1 MDIGLIGFGGVGQ
14 ALAGLL
20 IEKKKYL
27 REKYNLEINLKYII
41 NSSGGI
47 YNPEKIDLIHL
58 INHIQKGKQIS
69 EYKDW
74 GNYNIDS
81 IIANG
86 DVDTI
91 VELTHT
97 NISSGQPALMH
108 MEKALKNRMNVVTG
122 NKGPI
127 FLKYKYLNELAGENG
142 VQLMVGCTTGGAL
155 PSINGGLIEVAG
167 SEITSMEGILNG
179 TTNYI
184 LSEMMKN
191 HISYDE
197 ALKQA
202 QKEGIAEK
210 NPTLDIEGYDTAV
223 KIIILSNVIL
233 NTDLSLNDIKVEGI
247 SHIKKEE
254 LIVLKEQE
262 KKLKLMGKVA
272 MKNGKAT
279 AEVKLCEID
288 KSHPLYLVDGKNKGI
303 TYKTDSLGEISI
315 IGGASG
321 RINAA
326 AAILRDLINLK

>member
-108 MEKALKNRMNVVTG
+108 MEKALKNKINVVTG

-142 VQLMVGCTTGGAL
+142 VKLMVGCTTGGAL

-167 SEITSMEGILNG
+167 SDNFYGRN
-179 TTNYI
+179 
-184 LSEMMKN
+184 
-191 HISYDE
+191 
-197 ALKQA
+197 
-202 QKEGIAEK
+202 
-210 NPTLDIEGYDTAV
+210 
-223 KIIILSNVIL
+223 
-233 NTDLSLNDIKVEGI
+233 IKW
-247 SHIKKEE
+247 H
-254 LIVLKEQE
+254 
-262 KKLKLMGKVA
+262 
-272 MKNGKAT
+272 
-279 AEVKLCEID
+279 
-288 KSHPLYLVDGKNKGI
+288 H
-303 TYKTDSLGEISI
+303 
-315 IGGASG
+315 
-321 RINAA
+321 
-326 AAILRDLINLK
+326 

>member
-97 NISSGQPALMH
+97 NISSGQPGLMH
-108 MEKALKNRMNVVTG
+108 MEKALK
-122 NKGPI
+122 
-127 FLKYKYLNELAGENG
+127 
-142 VQLMVGCTTGGAL
+142 
-155 PSINGGLIEVAG
+155 IE
-167 SEITSMEGILNG
+167 
-179 TTNYI
+179 
-184 LSEMMKN
+184 
-191 HISYDE
+191 
-197 ALKQA
+197 
-202 QKEGIAEK
+202 
-210 NPTLDIEGYDTAV
+210 
-223 KIIILSNVIL
+223 
-233 NTDLSLNDIKVEGI
+233 
-247 SHIKKEE
+247 
-254 LIVLKEQE
+254 
-262 KKLKLMGKVA
+262 
-272 MKNGKAT
+272 
-279 AEVKLCEID
+279 
-288 KSHPLYLVDGKNKGI
+288 
-303 TYKTDSLGEISI
+303 
-315 IGGASG
+315 
-321 RINAA
+321 
-326 AAILRDLINLK
+326 

>member
-97 NISSGQPALMH
+97 NISSGQPGLMH

-155 PSINGGLIEVAG
+155 PSINGGVIEVAG

-184 LSEMMKN
+184 LSE
-191 HISYDE
+191 IF
-197 ALKQA
+197 
-202 QKEGIAEK
+202 
-210 NPTLDIEGYDTAV
+210 
-223 KIIILSNVIL
+223 

-254 LIVLKEQE
+254 LLVLKEQG